1 MSIFYKIFVSF
12 LVFGMKIGAL
22 FSSKIR
28 KGVEGRRKSFSIV
41 QEKLKNQKVIWMHA
55 SSLGEYEQ
63 GLPVL
68 EKLKKEYPDY
78 KILVTFFSPSGY
90 ENVVKKQHIAD
101 AVCYLPFDKKS
112 TIQEFVSQFDTKV
125 FFTIKYDFWYH
136 LLKGLHEQGVKT
148 FVVSALFYEKQVFFK
163 LWGKWF
169 VRNLKENID
178 WFFHQTCHSMQLA
191 KEIGLVKSSVSG
203 DTRFD
208 RVRQIREQN
217 IFIPFIAEFKE
228 DKKLVVFGSSWE
240 SEENIAKEVYAKT
253 LDTKIIIAPHNLKRV
268 ESLKNIFPEALLY
281 SEISSYPSTE
291 MQKSRILIVD
301 SIGLLSKLYSY
312 GDAAVVGGG
321 FHSAGLHNIL
331 EAAVFGIPVIFGNH
345 YKKNPEADALISCEG
360 GRSFSDEHSAGGFV
374 LNLIEDKE
382 LLSKMS
388 QNAEKF
394 IFSQPNA
401 TQIVIKKILELM
413 EK

>member
-1 MSIFYKIFVSF
+1 MIFYNLFICLLSF
-12 LVFGMKIGAL
+12 GLKVFSWFNEKA
-22 FSSKIR
+22 K
-28 KGVEGRRKSFSIV
+28 KGVDGRKESLKIV
-41 QEKLKNQKVIWMHA
+41 QEKLKNQKVIWMHSA
-55 SSLGEYEQ
+55 SLGEYEQ

-68 EKLKKEYPDY
+68 EKLKNEYPDY

-90 ENVVKKQHIAD
+90 ENVIKKQNIAD
-101 AVCYLPFDKKS
+101 AVCYLLFDEEWKINQFIS
-112 TIQEFVSQFDTKV
+112 LFDTKI

-136 LLKGLHEQGVKT
+136 LLKGLHKQGVKT

-163 LWGKWF
+163 PWGKWF
-169 VRNLKENID
+169 VRNLKENIE
-178 WFFHQTCHSMQLA
+178 WFFHQTSYSMQLA

-217 IFIPFIAEFKE
+217 IFIPFIDEFKE

-240 SEENIAKEVYAKT
+240 SEENIAKVIYENT
-253 LDTKIIIAPHNLKRV
+253 LDIKIIIAPHSMKRV
-268 ESLKNIFPEALLY
+268 ESLKKIFPEALLY
-281 SEISSYPSTE
+281 SEISSHPSVE
-291 MQKSRILIVD
+291 IQKSRILIVD

-345 YKKNPEADALISCEG
+345 YKKNPEADALISCG
-360 GRSFSDEHSAGGFV
+360 GAMSFSDEHSAAAFV
-374 LNLIEDKE
+374 LNLIQDKE

-401 TQIVIKKILELM
+401 TQIVIRKILELM
-413 EK
+413 QK

>member
-1 MSIFYKIFVSF
+1 MIFYNLFICLLSF
-12 LVFGMKIGAL
+12 GLKVFSWFNEKA
-22 FSSKIR
+22 K
-28 KGVEGRRKSFSIV
+28 KGVDGRKESLKIV

-68 EKLKKEYPDY
+68 EKLKNEYPDY

-101 AVCYLPFDKKS
+101 AVCYLPFDDERKINQFIS
-112 TIQEFVSQFDTKV
+112 LFDTEI

-136 LLKGLHEQGVKT
+136 LLKGLHKQEVKV

-163 LWGKWF
+163 PWGKWF
-169 VRNLKENID
+169 VCNLKENID
-178 WFFHQTCHSMQLA
+178 WFFHQTSHSMQLA

-208 RVRQIREQN
+208 RVKQIRKQN
-217 IFIPFIAEFKE
+217 IFIPFIDEFKE
-228 DKKLVVFGSSWE
+228 DKTLIVFGSSWE
-240 SEENIAKEVYAKT
+240 SEENIAKTIYENT
-253 LDTKIIIAPHNLKRV
+253 LDVKIIIAPHSLKRV
-268 ESLKNIFPEALLY
+268 ESLKKIFPEALLY
-281 SEISSYPSTE
+281 SEISSYPSIE
-291 MQKSRILIVD
+291 IQKSRILIVD

-312 GDAAVVGGG
+312 GDVAVIGGG

-331 EAAVFGIPVIFGNH
+331 EAAVFSIPIIFGNH
-345 YKKNPEADALISCEG
+345 YKKNPEADALISCGG
-360 GRSFSDEHSAGGFV
+360 GRSFPDEHSAAAFV
-374 LNLIEDKE
+374 LNLIQDKE

-401 TQIVIKKILELM
+401 TQIVINKILELM